1 MVLPD
6 PRLEALG
13 GVSPARRR
21 DGAMYDEFGFFRD
34 LYLFRS
40 AVKLTNSEIDDLTRL
55 IRLSAELADAR
66 AGGRTMVEYAH
77 PEPLRLYFPEIPKTD
92 DGLANLRELSLVG
105 RRHGEPRQQQELVAT
120 SALND
125 LDPLAG
131 RPRRHF
137 VQD

>member
-1 MVLPD
+1 M
-6 PRLEALG
+6 REQ
-13 GVSPARRR
+13 GVVTE
-21 DGAMYDEFGFFRD
+21 AMYDEFGFFRN

-40 AVKLTNSEIDDLTRL
+40 GVKLSNGEIDDLSRL
-55 IRLSAELADAR
+55 IGLSAQIADAR
-66 AGGRTMVEYAH
+66 AGGRTMVEYSH
-77 PEPLRLYFPEIPKTD
+77 PEPLRLYFPQIPKTD

-105 RRHGEPRQQQELVAT
+105 RRHREPRRQEELVA
-120 SALND
+120 SVGGNG